1 MLEAMYW
8 NARGTY
14 KYIDTIICCSYFLK
28 RKMDTNPVF
37 KEKTVVLHN
46 FVDPIKSERI
56 NKKGYVLYFGRFSRE
71 KGIETLI
78 KACEKL
84 PDIPFIFAGSG
95 PLEDTI
101 DKLSNIKNVGFQSG
115 ESLKRLIQEASFSV
129 CPSECYENCPF
140 SILESQAYGTPV
152 LGADIGG
159 IPELIMEGQTG
170 ELFESG
176 NADDLKQKLIGM
188 WLDKEKTTMYSE
200 NCLEQKWDTV
210 EEYGQ
215 KLLKIYNV

>member
-1 MLEAMYW
+1 M
-8 NARGTY
+8 
-14 KYIDTIICCSYFLK
+14 
-28 RKMDTNPVF
+28 
-37 KEKTVVLHN
+37 
-46 FVDPIKSERI
+46 
-56 NKKGYVLYFGRFSRE
+56 
-71 KGIETLI
+71 
-78 KACEKL
+78 
-84 PDIPFIFAGSG
+84 
-95 PLEDTI
+95 
-101 DKLSNIKNVGFQSG
+101 
-115 ESLKRLIQEASFSV
+115 KRLIQEASFSV